1 MWFCVQTTNYYL
13 NSIISTKSY
22 GPSQFIVRWKFYL
35 LDQVQRGPEDTSNH
49 HKPVSHL
56 PLSPITFVPSL
67 LQVTSVVSGWFIVT
81 SWRKRKQV
89 KFDFWVHISV
99 QPWNG
104 LPLYYSTTLLGSRL
118 TLIDNNKWKYTWHLE
133 HLTTASAPN
142 SYSFKWYSWSY
153 ILC

>member
-13 NSIISTKSY
+13 NSVISTKSY
-22 GPSQFIVRWKFYL
+22 GPSQFIVRWKFCLWTRYKQGQRT
-35 LDQVQRGPEDTSNH
+35 QVITINQFPTC
-49 HKPVSHL
+49 PCHL
-56 PLSPITFVPSL
+56 SL
-67 LQVTSVVSGWFIVT
+67 LYHHFFKLHLLSQDGLLWPAEGKENKSN
-81 SWRKRKQV
+81 
-89 KFDFWVHISV
+89 DFWVHISV

-104 LPLYYSTTLLGSRL
+104 LPLYYSTTLLGSRV
-118 TLIDNNKWKYTWHLE
+118 TLIDNNKGKYTWRLE